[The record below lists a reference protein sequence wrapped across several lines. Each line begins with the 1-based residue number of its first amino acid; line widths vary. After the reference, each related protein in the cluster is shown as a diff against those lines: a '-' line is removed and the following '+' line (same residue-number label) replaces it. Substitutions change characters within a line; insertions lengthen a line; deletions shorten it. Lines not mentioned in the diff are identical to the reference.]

1 MDRLLAIY
9 PTSHKVEE
17 VLKRETRP
25 GCRFGHKVLTFPQ
38 LMDGLYR
45 QSPGRRP
52 VLTPVAERLAV
63 EEAIQQGPPE
73 GRTPF
78 SASAGMLDHLVG
90 LIREFKSAALEPD
103 DLRQACGALN
113 EADAA
118 RVSAIADVFS
128 RYQALLKRRGVAD
141 RHDRERQVLKVLGL
155 AEAGGQRPR
164 LLDGVEQLLVAE
176 IYDFT
181 LLQFMIVASL
191 IRLIGDAC
199 LTIQAEPHRV
209 DSFRFPDL
217 TWNRFVEDESIA
229 DQVLP
234 VFVRREGRSG
244 RLGFTLQ
251 HLFNPTDAEPPP
263 PDDTI
268 EIVEAPNRY
277 GEIEEVA
284 RSIRRAL
291 ELQPPERIEPRRIAV
306 VARDLAPYAE
316 YLESVFR
323 RYRIPLNLHHGA
335 LPIAS
340 SPAARMLELLRLPLG
355 GYRRQGFERLLGSSR
370 LSIPAAR
377 HLWLLAESGYID
389 GATKP
394 LDACLEDY
402 RRRVASNVDAADDP
416 ERRRAIEAKL
426 SRLEAARRDLH
437 EFIAVFEPL
446 EHPGIIAEHV
456 RRLATVLRRLGFEP
470 ATAAVE
476 AAAGEQSGAFRGWE
490 ILAEL
495 ADAARLIG
503 SERELSL
510 EEFADLTEEVFGQA
524 SLEENARE
532 PGQAV
537 QALSV
542 LDARGLD
549 FDLVF
554 LLGLEDGGFPRYR
567 GDDPILPDELRVA
580 LNRPLAAALQRR
592 LGRTAPGALR
602 KILRTSVERNSEDR
616 FLFFLACSMPE
627 RRLVL
632 TYPRSDARGNPCL
645 PSPFVDE
652 VLRLLGHAKRFSVRR
667 VGTEGGVVTRINDCF
682 DRDSFLS
689 WAAKNSLLGSPE
701 AAAIAEPSRL
711 RSIERRIEVERH
723 RERYLAMPTRE
734 DQASAESHP
743 ARLGLVDSYNGRVP
757 ASSGLRSFLIGPP
770 GSPRPWSVSRLDEV
784 AACGFKF
791 FAARVL
797 NLAEVEELDF
807 EPSALEIGGL
817 VHDILRDLFADP
829 PDFGDRDRALAQARK
844 FLVDY
849 RPKAQAREMVRDA
862 AFFDLKWQTI
872 ERIVEEIIGLECDEH
887 HKGRFNQTP
896 LLEREFAFTLKG
908 RRRQDGGK
916 SIELALRGRLDRLD
930 LNRNRDGLIDLI
942 RVCDYKT
949 SRGTEKYAEMLKP
962 DNFGKT
968 SFQLPVYLMA
978 SLEDLKNNLAHDAAL
993 DAAYIIL
1000 RNREKLREI
1009 RVKPHL
1015 IETDPESRAEL
1026 ARRGEP
1032 SIADNIIALADSAI
1046 RGEFDVDPRQC
1057 DDFCPFRRL
1066 CRYDKGPGA

>member
-1 MDRLLAIY
+1 MDHLLAIY
-9 PTSHKVEE
+9 PTALKVEE

-25 GCRFGHKVLTFPQ
+25 GCRFGRKVMTFPQ

-52 VLTPVAERLAV
+52 VLTPLAARLAV
-63 EEAIQQGPPE
+63 EEATQQEGPN
-73 GRTPF
+73 GRIPF
-78 SASAGMLDHLVG
+78 SPSAGMLDHLVG
-90 LIREFKSAALEPD
+90 LIREFKSAALEPE

-113 EADAA
+113 ETDAA
-118 RVSAIADVFS
+118 RVSAIAEVFS
-128 RYQALLKRRGVAD
+128 RYQALLERRGVAD
-141 RHDRERQVLKVLGL
+141 RHDREREVLRGL
-155 AEAGGQRPR
+155 ERAEAGGQRPR

-244 RLGFTLQ
+244 RLGFILQ
-251 HLFNPTDAEPPP
+251 HLFNPADAEAPP

-284 RSIRRAL
+284 RSIRRVL
-291 ELQPPERIEPRRIAV
+291 ELPPPKRIEPRRIAV

-316 YLESVFR
+316 YLESVFK
-323 RYRIPLNLHHGA
+323 RYRIPLSFHHSA

-340 SPAARMLELLRLPLG
+340 SPAALMLEVLRLPVG
-355 GYRRQGFERLLGSSR
+355 GYRRQGLGPLLDSHR

-377 HLWLLAESGYID
+377 HRLLLDKSGYID
-389 GATKP
+389 GVTRP

-402 RRRVASNVDAADDP
+402 CGRVASTLDSATDP
-416 ERRRAIEAKL
+416 ERRRAIEAEL
-426 SRLEAARRDLH
+426 SRLERARRDLH

-446 EHPGIIAEHV
+446 EHPGSIAEHV
-456 RRLATVLRRLGFEP
+456 QRLARVLRRLGFEP

-476 AAAGEQSGAFRGWE
+476 APAGGQSGAFRGWK

-510 EEFADLTEEVFGQA
+510 EEFADLTEEVLGQA
-524 SLEENARE
+524 SLEENTQE
-532 PGQAV
+532 PGQTV

-567 GDDPILPDELRVA
+567 SDDPILPDELRVA

-592 LGRTAPGALR
+592 LGRTAPGVLR

-616 FLFFLACSMPE
+616 FLFFLALSMPE
-627 RRLVL
+627 SRLVM

-652 VLRLLGHAKRFSVRR
+652 VLRLLGHPERFSVRR
-667 VGTEGGVVTRINDCF
+667 VGTEGVVTQIHDCF
-682 DRDSFLS
+682 DQDSFLN
-689 WAAKNSLLGSPE
+689 WAAKNSLLGSP
-701 AAAIAEPSRL
+701 AAAALAEPWRL
-711 RSIERRIEVERH
+711 RSIERRIEVERD
-723 RERYLAMPTRE
+723 RERYLALPTRE

-743 ARLGLVDSYNGRVP
+743 ERLGLVNSYNGRVP
-757 ASSGLRSFLIGPP
+757 ASSRLRDYLIGPP
-770 GSPRPWSVSRLDEV
+770 GSPRPWSASRLDELG
-784 AACGFKF
+784 ACGFKF
-791 FAARVL
+791 FAGRVL
-797 NLAEVEELDF
+797 NLAEDEELDY

-817 VHDILRDLFADP
+817 VHDILCDLLTDS
-829 PDFGDRDRALAQARK
+829 PDFRDRERALAQARK

-862 AFFDLKWQTI
+862 ALFDLKWQTI
-872 ERIVEEIIGLECDEH
+872 GRIVEETIERECAEYVE
-887 HKGRFNQTP
+887 RPFNQKP
-896 LLEREFAFTLKG
+896 LLEHEFAFTLRG
-908 RRRQDGGK
+908 RPRLDGGE
-916 SIELALRGRLDRLD
+916 SVDLVLRGQLDRLD
-930 LNRNRDGLIDLI
+930 LNRNKEGLID
-942 RVCDYKT
+942 RVRVVDYKT
-949 SRGTEKYAEMLKP
+949 SRRTEKYDEMLKP
-962 DNFGKT
+962 ENFGKT

-978 SLEDLKNNLAHDAAL
+978 SLEELKNDLARGAVL
-993 DAAYIIL
+993 DAAYIVL
-1000 RNREKLREI
+1000 RHREKLQEI
-1009 RVKPHL
+1009 DVEPHL
-1015 IETDPESRAEL
+1015 VETDPESRAES

-1032 SIADNIIALADSAI
+1032 AIADNIIALADSAI

-1057 DDFCPFRRL
+1057 DEFCPFRRL
-1066 CRYDKGPGA
+1066 CRYDKKPGA

>member
-9 PTSHKVEE
+9 PTSHKAEE

-25 GCRFGHKVLTFPQ
+25 GYRFGHKVVTFPQ

-52 VLTPVAERLAV
+52 VLTPIAERLAV
-63 EEAIQQGPPE
+63 EEAIHQRSSE

-78 SASAGMLDHLVG
+78 SAGAGMLDHLVG
-90 LIREFKSAALEPD
+90 LIREFKSAGLEPD

-118 RVSAIADVFS
+118 RVSAIAEVFS

-141 RHDRERQVLKVLGL
+141 RHDREREVLSVLEG
-155 AEAGGQRPR
+155 AEAGDRRPR

-244 RLGFTLQ
+244 RLGFILQ
-251 HLFNPTDAEPPP
+251 HLFNPTDAEAPP
-263 PDDTI
+263 PDDTT

-291 ELQPPERIEPRRIAV
+291 EHEPPERIEPRRIAV

-316 YLESVFR
+316 YLESVFK

-355 GYRRQGFERLLGSSR
+355 GYRRQGIERLLGSSR
-370 LSIPAAR
+370 LPIPAAR
-377 HLWLLAESGYID
+377 HLWPLAESGYMD
-389 GATKP
+389 SATKP

-402 RRRVASNVDAADDP
+402 RRRVASDLDAAEDP
-416 ERRRAIEAKL
+416 ERRRAIEARL

-437 EFIAVFEPL
+437 EFVAVFEPL
-446 EHPGIIAEHV
+446 EHPGSIAEHV
-456 RRLATVLRRLGFEP
+456 RRLAAIWRRLGFESV
-470 ATAAVE
+470 TAASQGS
-476 AAAGEQSGAFRGWE
+476 AGEQNGAFQGWE
-490 ILAEL
+490 ILTEL

-510 EEFADLTEEVFGQA
+510 EEFADLTEEVLGQA

-542 LDARGLD
+542 MDARGLD

-592 LGRTAPGALR
+592 LGRTAPGVLR

-632 TYPRSDARGNPCL
+632 TYPRSDARDNPCL

-652 VLRLLGHAKRFSVRR
+652 VLRLLGSPEPFFVRR
-667 VGTEGGVVTRINDCF
+667 VGTEGFITRIDDCF

-689 WAAKNSLLGSPE
+689 WAAKNSLLAGPD

-757 ASSGLRSFLIGPP
+757 ASSGLRNFLIGPL
-770 GSPRPWSVSRLDEV
+770 GSPRPWSASRLDEI
-784 AACGFKF
+784 AACGFRF

-797 NLAEVEELDF
+797 NLAEIEEPDF

-829 PDFGDRDRALAQARK
+829 PDFGNRDRALAQARK

-872 ERIVEEIIGLECDEH
+872 ERIVEEIVEFECDERH
-887 HKGRFNQTP
+887 QGRFNQAP
-896 LLEREFAFTLKG
+896 LLEREFAFRLKG
-908 RRRQDGGK
+908 RRRQDSE
-916 SIELALRGRLDRLD
+916 SIELPLRGRIDRLD
-930 LNRNRDGLIDLI
+930 VNHNKESLIDLI
-942 RVCDYKT
+942 RVADYKT
-949 SRGTEKYAEMLKP
+949 SRGTKKYIDMLQP
-962 DNFGKT
+962 ENFGKT
-968 SFQLPVYLMA
+968 SFQLPLYLMA
-978 SLEDLKNNLAHDAAL
+978 SQEDQKNNLARDAAL

-1000 RNREKLREI
+1000 RNREKLQEI
-1009 RVKPHL
+1009 RVEPHL

-1026 ARRGEP
+1026 ARRGAP

-1066 CRYDKGPGA
+1066 CRYDKGPGAQ